1 MKFEWDPEK
10 DAYNFRKHG
19 IQFSIAAR
27 VFFDPQRIELFDG
40 REDYGEDRW
49 VTIGYAVNA
58 LLYLVYTVRSEEA
71 IRIISARK
79 ANEQE
84 RKKYLQA
91 NS

>member
-1 MKFEWDPEK
+1 MEFEWDPDK
-10 DAYNFRKHG
+10 DAHNSRKHG

-27 VFFDPQRIELFDG
+27 VFLDPHRIEFFDG

-49 VTIGYAVNA
+49 ATIGYAVNA

>member
-1 MKFEWDPEK
+1 MEFEWDPDK
-10 DAYNFRKHG
+10 DALNSRKHG

-27 VFFDPQRIELFDG
+27 VFFDPHRIEFFDG

-49 VTIGYAVNA
+49 VTIGYAVNS
-58 LLYLVYTVRSEEA
+58 LLYLVYTIRSEEA